1 MSQQDRALQIV
12 PHVRR
17 AAAHFAPE
25 RRGVALTAGLPSP
38 TVTRLTQAMRVIKHE
53 HAALTVEE
61 QGKRL
66 MIDIGG
72 FTVLPEQIAHVV
84 AIVVTHEHP
93 DHWTPEHLL
102 RIQEVSPGAR
112 IFAPQGVAN
121 AIAQNPAADGIEVTV
136 VSPGEE
142 LYVAPFALRF
152 FGGKHAVI
160 HESMPV
166 VDNVGVLVN
175 ETLYHPG
182 DSYAVP
188 EGVDVPLLAAPIG
201 APWLKI
207 GEAMDFVLAVA
218 PKTAFPIHEMTLSHL
233 GQQMGHGR
241 LAWATEQGSG
251 TFVVL
256 EPGEHLDT

>member
-1 MSQQDRALQIV
+1 
-12 PHVRR
+12 
-17 AAAHFAPE
+17 
-25 RRGVALTAGLPSP
+25 
-38 TVTRLTQAMRVIKHE
+38 MRVTKHE
-53 HAALTVEE
+53 HAALTVE
-61 QGKRL
+61 QDGKRL

-72 FTVLPEQIAHVV
+72 FTALPEQITDVE
-84 AIVVTHEHP
+84 AIMVTHEHP
-93 DHWTPEHLL
+93 DHWTPEHL
-102 RIQEVSPGAR
+102 RSIKAASPTAR

-121 AIAQNPAADGIEVTV
+121 AIVQNSAADGIEVTV
-136 VSPGEE
+136 VAPGEE
-142 LYVAPFALRF
+142 VMAGPFTLRF

-188 EGVDVPLLAAPIG
+188 EGVDVPLLAAPVG

-218 PKTAFPIHEMTLSHL
+218 PKRVFPIHEMTLSDR

-241 LAWATEQGSG
+241 LAWAAEQGG
-251 TFVVL
+251 GMFVVL
-256 EPGEHLDT
+256 EPGDHLEA

>member
-1 MSQQDRALQIV
+1 MPQAEVALQIESF
-12 PHVRR
+12 RR
-17 AAAHFAPE
+17 AVFAQTGPSA
-25 RRGVALTAGLPSP
+25 RAGLPN
-38 TVTRLTQAMRVIKHE
+38 VGGTRLTQRMRVIKHE

-72 FTVLPEQIAHVV
+72 FTVLPEHLTHVV
-84 AIVVTHEHP
+84 AIVVTHEHA

-102 RIQEVSPGAR
+102 RIQEISPGAR

-121 AIAQNPAADGIEVTV
+121 AIANNRAADGIEVTV
-136 VSPGEE
+136 VAPGEE
-142 LYVAPFALRF
+142 VFVEPFTLRF

-160 HESMPV
+160 HESMPI

-188 EGVDVPLLAAPIG
+188 EGVDVPLLAAPVG

-218 PKTAFPIHEMTLSHL
+218 PETTFPIHEMTLSYL

-241 LAWATEQGSG
+241 LAWAAEQGGG
-251 TFVVL
+251 TFVL
-256 EPGEHLDT
+256 LAPGEHLEA